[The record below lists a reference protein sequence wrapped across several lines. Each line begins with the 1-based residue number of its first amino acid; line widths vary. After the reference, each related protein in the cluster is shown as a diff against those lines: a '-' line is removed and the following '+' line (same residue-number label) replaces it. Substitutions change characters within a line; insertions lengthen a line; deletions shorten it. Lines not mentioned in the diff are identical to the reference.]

1 MYVVGTVTVILL
13 TRQFLTHTEVSDTT
27 EDHLLSTK
35 NNQTS
40 HQPLNPAVSAF
51 IYWPF
56 FIGFCFKFLT
66 FVFFEILYI
75 IPTPHEIEENLRT
88 SRNHGKDVGKDVGKD
103 SDKNEDNLKKP
114 NYYLV
119 LVLLLSSAFFKG
131 ACQASFVQYTFST
144 AVELNNGFNQKDAS
158 LLIIVIFGVSFI
170 SLLFTGLAAYYI
182 HVRILSL
189 TFAFSTIVAD
199 TLLAFVGNE
208 SSKMFWIFAILKALL
223 ITPTVSLSIPYIDSY
238 IKMAGGLMAT
248 YEALCYSGAIVQYFI
263 NGYLLEYQDSW
274 TLLLFGLALTVFLFI
289 TQFGAFLAARTGCK
303 LKSQDESEE
312 ERLIEK

>member
-40 HQPLNPAVSAF
+40 YQPHNPAVSAF

-88 SRNHGKDVGKDVGKD
+88 SQNHGKDVGKDVGKD

-114 NYYLV
+114 NYYLG

-131 ACQASFVQYTFST
+131 ACHSSFVQYTFST

-158 LLIIVIFGVSFI
+158 LLIIVIFGVSFM

-182 HVRILSL
+182 HVRTLSL

-238 IKMAGGLMAT
+238 IQ
-248 YEALCYSGAIVQYFI
+248 V
-263 NGYLLEYQDSW
+263 NLL
-274 TLLLFGLALTVFLFI
+274 
-289 TQFGAFLAARTGCK
+289 
-303 LKSQDESEE
+303 
-312 ERLIEK
+312 